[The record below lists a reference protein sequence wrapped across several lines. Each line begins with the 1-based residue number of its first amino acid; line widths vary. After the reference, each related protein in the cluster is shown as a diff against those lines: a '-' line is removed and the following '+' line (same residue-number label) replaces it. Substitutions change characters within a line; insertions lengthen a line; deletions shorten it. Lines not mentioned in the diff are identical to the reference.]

1 VSASLAASLV
11 AVAGALLAWP
21 SSGAAARR
29 RLRSLHPAAGVR
41 QRRGPTASHPGASQP
56 AAAQPAGAQPAA
68 ARPGASHPAAARP
81 GGSAAAGRRRWVL
94 AGTAGVAAALLLG
107 GAPGLAAGLV
117 VTGTA
122 ERLLRR
128 GADPAEAD
136 RRAVVRD
143 LPIVCDLLAVCLG
156 AGLPVGTAVAA
167 VGTAVP
173 GPLGAQLRRV
183 AGLYRL
189 GAEPRRAW
197 AEAPDELTALGRV
210 VARAGETG
218 SAILP
223 ALRALATEGRAAQRA
238 ATEAT
243 VRRAGVWVLAPLGLC
258 FLPAF
263 VCLGVAPLVLGIA
276 RDVFG

>member
-1 VSASLAASLV
+1 VSATLAASLV

-21 SSGAAARR
+21 SSGARVRR
-29 RLRSLHPAAGVR
+29 RLRSLHPAAGIR
-41 QRRGPTASHPGASQP
+41 QRRGPAASHPTASHPTASHP
-56 AAAQPAGAQPAA
+56 T
-68 ARPGASHPAAARP
+68 ASHPAASHPAASRA

-94 AGTAGVAAALLLG
+94 AGTAGVATTLLLG

-128 GADPAEAD
+128 AADPAEAD

-143 LPIVCDLLAVCLG
+143 LPIACDLLAVCLG
-156 AGLPVGTAVAA
+156 AGLPVGAAVTAV
-167 VGTAVP
+167 GMTVP
-173 GPLGAQLRRV
+173 EPLGAQLRRV

-238 ATEAT
+238 ATEAA

-258 FLPAF
+258 FLAAF